1 MKLRMAFGSFLEPW
15 ARSDASGRDARVE
28 EMRRGIAILQEQ
40 GVSLYGPLLWT
51 ALARAET
58 EVGEIDAAL
67 ATVDRAII
75 ETERTDQRWFESE
88 THRIRGEI
96 LLKRDPANAAAAEE
110 AFLAAIAIAQQQ
122 QARSFELRA
131 ALSLAKLCQSTGRA
145 ANAHAVLV
153 PALEGFSPTSEFPE
167 IAEAQRLLGSLG
179 S

>member
-1 MKLRMAFGSFLEPW
+1 MAFGSFLEPW

-88 THRIRGEI
+88 THRIRG
-96 LLKRDPANAAAAEE
+96 RFCSNA
-110 AFLAAIAIAQQQ
+110 I
-122 QARSFELRA
+122 RR
-131 ALSLAKLCQSTGRA
+131 TRRR
-145 ANAHAVLV
+145 
-153 PALEGFSPTSEFPE
+153 
-167 IAEAQRLLGSLG
+167 QRKPS
-179 S
+179 